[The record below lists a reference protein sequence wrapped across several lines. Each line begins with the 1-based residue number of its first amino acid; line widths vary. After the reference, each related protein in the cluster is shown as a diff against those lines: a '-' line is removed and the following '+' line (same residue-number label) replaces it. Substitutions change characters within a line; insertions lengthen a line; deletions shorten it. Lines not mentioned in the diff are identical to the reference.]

1 MNKEDKRFKIIKIL
15 HTLNDLCS
23 VKFSKIPKNVSI
35 LYRKLYKYIKPHINL
50 LKISF
55 KSNDDKFIK
64 NEDEN
69 NSNIFSN
76 ENQHNPL
83 TKNEVNLNFIDDY
96 CEIDKEKN
104 NDDELEK
111 ENIQT
116 ESKIES
122 QPLIINISNK
132 DTNKSVKTYDFVS
145 NMKEFNN
152 NYKQFKTSYNLDDT
166 WRVIIITLKE
176 WVYKFF
182 TMILSISK
190 SEETIT
196 RNVELFFFYG
206 LIIIREIC
214 NYPPF
219 DLLNYNIIEEN
230 LQEKDQ
236 LLLFKNMCF
245 KAPLALYYLF
255 DYLIITHNEIKP
267 NYYPNL
273 IYMSRNSD
281 FSYKYLVILKK
292 KFFDNYFSSN
302 IMYDEITLLDNKK
315 IVNSN
320 QMTNK
325 EIFVELN
332 DLILESL
339 RSNLKQDLS
348 NSKKMNFIYSIFS
361 KNKSSI
367 NKELDGTPITDFF
380 TMLNYSD
387 EYSICHVNNIT
398 CFSII
403 FKYLYNLYDLS
414 KYNTTESENI
424 FSNLSEVISYLLS
437 YCMRIFD
444 QAENYIESNKHKTVI
459 EKIKEYN
466 NSLIE
471 ATVLES
477 LKIINLICLIDN
489 SLVSTISIRINQ
501 AYERIALKQSGLVFL
516 EVLQFFINN
525 NSLMIIDLDNY
536 INQFFKLKLRYNY
549 KYEML
554 SFSTLEFLYTNKT
567 ILSEMT
573 QIFTSHFP
581 LLLKIFATF
590 PKYIDSKFYVLIE
603 YMTKPNTIN
612 EVFNYILDLP
622 CVILIIENFEDYISN
637 RINNKLDIEDLFHS
651 DYSKIISY
659 LLRDEAYGQENVNL
673 VMNIESYCTKIKC
686 LFDSLIFTTRVYS
699 TTNIVPKLINKY
711 LEVIIEREDC
721 SAACD
726 VITLIFDRFSVFNE
740 GEDKYISKMRNLML
754 KKLEEIFRKWPNII
768 KELEEKIISEVKHN
782 FSNLV
787 KRELICLL
795 CWALGEYLINDCSDE
810 EYNEDGVKKTY
821 ECLEKLLLENI
832 EIFYKGK
839 NEIQEESYNN
849 SVEEMLNW
857 YVNYCVE
864 KYTEREV
871 LDERILTILIL
882 ALCKLAV
889 KFKSFVSRTVK
900 CFVEI
905 QKDLVNINL
914 YNRITEVLTCLTHI
928 SICSEYLIQ

>member
-35 LYRKLYKYIKPHINL
+35 LYRKLYKYIRPHANL
-50 LKISF
+50 LRISF
-55 KSNDDKFIK
+55 KTNDEKFIK

-69 NSNIFSN
+69 NATLISND
-76 ENQHNPL
+76 NQINNS
-83 TKNEVNLNFIDDY
+83 TKNEINLNFIADY
-96 CEIDKEKN
+96 CEKKADKNNENEELDKETNLCNETKN
-104 NDDELEK
+104 DC
-111 ENIQT
+111 
-116 ESKIES
+116 
-122 QPLIINISNK
+122 QPIIINISSK
-132 DTNKSVKTYDFVS
+132 DTNKSIKAYEFPTNLKDF
-145 NMKEFNN
+145 NY
-152 NYKQFKTSYNLDDT
+152 NYKQFNTSYNLDDT

-182 TMILSISK
+182 TMLLSISK

-214 NYPPF
+214 NYAPY
-219 DLLNYNIIEEN
+219 DLLNYNIIDEN
-230 LQEKDQ
+230 LQEKDKVI
-236 LLLFKNMCF
+236 LFKNMCF

-255 DYLIITHNEIKP
+255 DYLTVTHNEIKP
-267 NYYPNL
+267 NYYSNL

-292 KFFDNYFSSN
+292 KFFENYFSTN
-302 IMYDEITLLDNKK
+302 ILYDEIKLLDNKK
-315 IVNSN
+315 TSN
-320 QMTNK
+320 QLTNK

-332 DLILESL
+332 NLILESL

-348 NSKKMNFIYSIFS
+348 NSKKLNFIYSIFS
-361 KNKSSI
+361 KNKSSV
-367 NKELDGTPITDFF
+367 NKELDGSPITDFF

-414 KYNTTESENI
+414 KYNSNESDNI

-437 YCMRIFD
+437 YCMRVFD
-444 QAENYIESNKHKTVI
+444 QAENYIESNKHKTIV

-466 NSLIE
+466 HSLIE

-536 INQFFKLKLRYNY
+536 INQFFKLKLKYNY

-554 SFSTLEFLYTNKT
+554 SFSTLEFLYTNKN

-581 LLLKIFATF
+581 LLLKIFVTF

-622 CVILIIENFEDYISN
+622 CVILIIENFEEY
-637 RINNKLDIEDLFHS
+637 INNKLNNKLEIEDLFQA

-673 VMNIESYCTKIKC
+673 VMNIDSYCAKIKC
-686 LFDSLIFTTRVYS
+686 LFESLIFTTRVYS
-699 TTNIVPKLINKY
+699 TTNIVPKLVNKY

-721 SAACD
+721 NAACD

-740 GEDKYISKMRNLML
+740 GEDKYIAKMRNLML
-754 KKLEEIFRKWPNII
+754 KKLEEIFIKWPNII

-795 CWALGEYLINDCSDE
+795 CWALGEYLTNDCTDE
-810 EYNEDGVKKTY
+810 VYNEDGVKNTY

-832 EIFYKGK
+832 EIFFKGK

-849 SVEEMLNW
+849 SVEEILNW
-857 YVNYCVE
+857 YVNYCAE
-864 KYTEREV
+864 KYTEKEL
-871 LDERILTILIL
+871 LDERILTILII

-900 CFVEI
+900 CLVEI
-905 QKDLVNINL
+905 QKDLININL
-914 YNRITEVLTCLTHI
+914 YNRISEVLTCLTHI
-928 SICSEYLIQ
+928 SICSEYLIK